1 MLASELIKLG
11 SKKLKENNISTH
23 LLDSELILSNVTQL
37 NREKLLTQDNKN
49 ITKDLVH
56 AFNGLLL
63 RRLKNEPMAYL
74 LKKKE
79 FYKNNFLVNS
89 DTLIPRPET
98 ELLVEKITKIFRK
111 KTPFILDIGTGSGCI
126 IISLLEELR
135 HSKGIGIDI
144 SKNAIAIAKKNAKRI
159 KIDDRVKFFNKSIE
173 DRLIYEFDV
182 IVSNPP
188 YICSHQIKNLSLD
201 IKKYEPRLALD
212 GGNDG
217 LDVIRKVI
225 YKAKDILKI
234 KGILAIEVG
243 FGQYRKVSQILS
255 RVNFREKFLIKDYRN
270 NVRCII
276 SILEN

>member
-111 KTPFILDIGTGSGCI
+111 KKPFILDIGTGSGCI